1 MADGISITDLE
12 QKAEVADND
21 NFAVDNGAITNKVTA
36 KQIKDYMGPTYVK
49 KAGDTMTGPLIVPDV
64 SSGSNDNTVINS
76 KWANGLFVKK
86 AGDTMTG
93 ALKVSSPEFS
103 ANDTTVPNTAWVR
116 SYILSRVDN
125 DAPDTSAAIVA
136 NISNSTSYTC
146 PSSGWIVLQNGGSFG
161 TYNIM
166 LNGVQI
172 ARRGA
177 YQTWESFAQAQIRVV
192 AGDIISISDG
202 SGNIN
207 VCFMPLKK

>member
-1 MADGISITDLE
+1 
-12 QKAEVADND
+12 
-21 NFAVDNGAITNKVTA
+21 
-36 KQIKDYMGPTYVK
+36 
-49 KAGDTMTGPLIVPDV
+49 MTGPLKLPAPAA
-64 SSGSNDNTVINS
+64 GLNDNTAIT
-76 KWANGLFVKK
+76 A
-86 AGDTMTG
+86 
-93 ALKVSSPEFS
+93 
-103 ANDTTVPNTAWVR
+103 AWVR

-172 ARRGA
+172 ARRGS

-192 AGDIISISDG
+192 AGDIISISNG